1 MSNYF
6 RMFINN
12 MNRIINRQ
20 FRFNVDFT
28 LNDTNIYRKKIQLE
42 QCINNNK
49 IFVKRNIKEEK

>member
-20 FRFNVDFT
+20 FTLNVDFT

-42 QCINNNK
+42 QCINNTK
-49 IFVKRNIKEEK
+49 YL

>member
-42 QCINNNK
+42 Q
-49 IFVKRNIKEEK
+49 NICEKKY